1 LLKLLE
7 GLQDGP
13 GSSGG
18 VIADRALVP
27 SSSSLIANGGCG
39 DECAEPTDL
48 SSASSTSHSS
58 EESGQP
64 ERKRIGIGVDCCILP
79 LRHGD
84 LSLIQTTDFFYPLVE
99 DPYMQGRIACANV
112 LSDLYAM
119 GVSDCDNVSL
129 ICGIPTSLT
138 DLEREVVIGEMLKGF
153 RDCAKE
159 GGVNVRGG
167 QIVPNP
173 WMMIGGVASSVCTSK
188 EFVSPDGA
196 CVGDVIVL
204 TKPLGTQIAV
214 NAHQWMDQK
223 NELWDKISHVIN
235 AKQCVKAFQ
244 RSTDSMARLNRI
256 GARLMKK
263 HSAHCATD
271 VTGYGILGHATQMAK
286 AQKEDV
292 CFVLNNLPIV
302 AHMVAVAKVCGIAFG
317 LLQGFSAETSGG
329 LLICLPKDAATAFCR
344 EIEEV
349 EGLPAWTVGEVVRG
363 ERTAQIVDSPLITEV
378 PAVERDDQLW

>member
-1 LLKLLE
+1 MKLLE
-7 GLQDGP
+7 GLQDGQ
-13 GSSGG
+13 GSSGS
-18 VIADRALVP
+18 VKADRALVP
-27 SSSSLIANGGCG
+27 SSSSSAPNGGCG
-39 DECAEPTDL
+39 DACTELADL
-48 SSASSTSHSS
+48 SSNSSNSHP
-58 EESGQP
+58 SGELDQP

-138 DLEREVVIGEMLKGF
+138 EREREVVIREMLEGF

-159 GGVNVRGG
+159 GRAKVRGG

-173 WMMIGGVASSVCTSK
+173 WMMIGGVATSVCSPE

-196 CVGDVIVL
+196 CVGDVLVL

-223 NELWDKISHVIN
+223 SEYWDKISNVIN
-235 AKQCVKAFQ
+235 PEQCVKAFQ
-244 RSTDSMARLNRI
+244 RSTASMARLNRI
-256 GARLMKK
+256 GAKLMKK
-263 HSAHCATD
+263 HGAHCATD

-286 AQKEDV
+286 AQMNDV

-302 AHMVAVAKVCGIAFG
+302 ARMVAVAKVCGIAFG
-317 LLQGFSAETSGG
+317 LLQGYSAETSGG
-329 LLICLPKDAATAFCR
+329 LMICLPKEAASAFCK
-344 EIEEV
+344 EIEEE
-349 EGLPAWTVGEVVRG
+349 EGLPAWIIGEVEKG
-363 ERTAQIVDSPLITEV
+363 ERTARIVESPLITEV